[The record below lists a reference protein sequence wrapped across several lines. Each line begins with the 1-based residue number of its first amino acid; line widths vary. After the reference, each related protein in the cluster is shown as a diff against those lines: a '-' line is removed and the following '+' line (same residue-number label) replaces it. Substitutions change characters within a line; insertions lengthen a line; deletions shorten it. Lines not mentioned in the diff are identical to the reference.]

1 LNPNDF
7 FGSTTAAQDRETAEA
22 ANRCALQW
30 RSLVRE
36 PNSTERWAAVDMA
49 ARDGICR
56 FCTKRGPL
64 VKAHIIPEAFFRAI
78 GGGKDAPILVSN
90 NLDMPFPK
98 RIPIGVY
105 DSELLCDLCERKFDR
120 VDAYG
125 TRTLLHTL
133 RGSALSPM
141 RHGSQVIGFE
151 VSGIDQ
157 ALLLRFFIA
166 TLWRASVTKNPVFA
180 RVALGARYEE
190 LAKGAVTSDSL
201 APDFG
206 AVLAVFKSPQGADQ
220 SIGLMDPIRQR
231 YEGVNIYRFYFGPYH
246 AHIKVDQR
254 PFIGSLQIAALG
266 SNPLLRI
273 IRRDFQRSKD
283 FKSMRHAA
291 AEQHQNSILARRQR
305 GQTSIE

>member
-1 LNPNDF
+1 
-7 FGSTTAAQDRETAEA
+7 
-22 ANRCALQW
+22 
-30 RSLVRE
+30 
-36 PNSTERWAAVDMA
+36 MA
-49 ARDGICR
+49 AKDGICR
-56 FCTKRGPL
+56 FCGKCGPL
-64 VKAHIIPEAFFRAI
+64 VKAHLIPEAFFRAI
-78 GGGKDAPILVSN
+78 GTGKDAPILLSN

-98 RIPIGVY
+98 RLPIGVY
-105 DSELLCDLCERKFDR
+105 DVELLCDPCERRFDR

-125 TRTLLHTL
+125 TKTLLHTL
-133 RGSALSPM
+133 RGAALSPM
-141 RHGSQVIGFE
+141 RHESQVIGFE
-151 VSGIDQ
+151 ASGIDQ

-201 APDFG
+201 ASDFG
-206 AVLAVFKSPQGADQ
+206 AVLAVFKSPEGDDQ
-220 SIGLMDPIRQR
+220 SIGLMDPFRQR
-231 YEGVNIYRFYFGPYH
+231 DEGVNIYRFYFGPYH

-254 PFIGSLQIAALG
+254 PFARSLQIAALG

-283 FKSMRHAA
+283 FTAMRSAA
-291 AEQHQNSILARRQR
+291 VGQYQNSIRARQQR